1 MDEIGQLSILIGGVY
16 DTALDPSSWVKVL
29 EDAAR
34 FIGGSA
40 AAVFSKDATKKSID
54 IFYQYG
60 VDPTYQRLYV
70 DKYVKLDPSTNSQ
83 VFAGVGD
90 IISTESYMAY
100 DEFLETRFYKEWA
113 RPQHWVDGASAVLEK
128 SATDVAM
135 FNVFC
140 HERDGLVNDEIRR
153 RMQLLVPHVRRA
165 VLVGRL
171 LEHEKSEA
179 AGLADTFDGLS
190 AGMFLVDATGRI
202 VHANTAGRDLLSTG
216 ALNAVGKR
224 LGANEP
230 EINGLLRDA
239 FMAASQGDGAIDVK
253 GISLPLTAR
262 DGENYVAHVL
272 PLTAGARRRAAA
284 TYAAAAAVFAHKA
297 KLPTTSPLEAIAR
310 RYRLTPTE
318 LRVLLA
324 IVEVGGVP
332 EVAETLG
339 VSVTTVK
346 SHLGSLFEKTSATRQ
361 VDLVKLVA
369 AFSNPLLD

>member
-1 MDEIGQLSILIGGVY
+1 M
-16 DTALDPSSWVKVL
+16 
-29 EDAAR
+29 
-34 FIGGSA
+34 
-40 AAVFSKDATKKSID
+40 
-54 IFYQYG
+54 
-60 VDPTYQRLYV
+60 
-70 DKYVKLDPSTNSQ
+70 
-83 VFAGVGD
+83 GD

-113 RPQHWVDGASAVLEK
+113 RPQHWVDGAAAVLEK

-239 FMAASQGDGAIDVK
+239 FMAASQGDGTINVK

-262 DGENYVAHVL
+262 DGENCR
-272 PLTAGARRRAAA
+272 PCTASDGGGATTRRRD
-284 TYAAAAAVFAHKA
+284 
-297 KLPTTSPLEAIAR
+297 LCGR
-310 RYRLTPTE
+310 GC
-318 LRVLLA
+318 RVCA
-324 IVEVGGVP
+324 
-332 EVAETLG
+332 
-339 VSVTTVK
+339 
-346 SHLGSLFEKTSATRQ
+346 
-361 VDLVKLVA
+361 
-369 AFSNPLLD
+369 